1 VDMFDKEIRN
11 TRGMVYQS
19 SGKNLWVG
27 CWKNLM
33 VMSLYFE
40 KRVGFKIGNDRRIY
54 VFLFLSVKVTF
65 I

>member
-1 VDMFDKEIRN
+1 MDMFDKEIRN
-11 TRGMVYQS
+11 TRGMLYQS

-27 CWKNLM
+27 YWKNHM
-33 VMSLYFE
+33 VMSQDFE
-40 KRVGFKIGNDRRIY
+40 KRVDFKIGNDRRIY